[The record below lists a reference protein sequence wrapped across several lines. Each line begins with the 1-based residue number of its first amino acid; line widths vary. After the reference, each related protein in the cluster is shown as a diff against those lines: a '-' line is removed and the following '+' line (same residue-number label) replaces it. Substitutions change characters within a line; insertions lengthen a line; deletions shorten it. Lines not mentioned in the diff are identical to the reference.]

1 MDFCELIHNS
11 ITKMTDIKHKIGPEL
26 REAAEYFRDTD
37 NPLAD
42 IAEIICQVDE
52 NARSAWRDSEGHN
65 NCHP

>member
-1 MDFCELIHNS
+1 
-11 ITKMTDIKHKIGPEL
+11 MTDIKHKIGPEL